1 MVAETLV
8 VVGVGALIFGAYQSK
23 TTHDTHYKS
32 CQWTEAE
39 IEAKERRKARLE
51 AEAKAKDEAEQAEFE
66 GRYARMVDKN
76 KKKPQETKTEET
88 QEK

>member
-1 MVAETLV
+1 MVAETLI

-39 IEAKERRKARLE
+39 IEAKEKRKARLE

-66 GRYARMVDKN
+66 ARHARMVEKN
-76 KKKPQETKTEET
+76 KEKPQETTEEA